1 MRQLLAILGVLIL
14 LLITPIT
21 GAQESLLLS
30 ESNSYV
36 LISENSA
43 SEKIILKYVI
53 PQNSENTLQDNLR
66 VRGTL
71 SNVNVYD
78 SEGGLSFSVENI
90 ENEWSLI
97 SFTLRESLSGGD
109 RSNVTAEFTIAVEN
123 TGGNRVCRIGYEW
136 SILPTSYQIVAKLPK
151 ESSLKS
157 TSEDPSETYT
167 ENESLWMRYSGV
179 MTDSFQTHVVFAMPS
194 PEEEPSTEGEQ
205 PSEEKQGG
213 EGSTLPLYVVLSV
226 IAVITLLIIWT
237 IRRRVIR
244 PPKEVER
251 GPEAVPRPSAENIL
265 GMLHKNERKVV
276 EALIQED
283 NLTQTELCGK
293 TGTPKATMSRILQG
307 LEQKEVVRR
316 VEHGMSKRVIL
327 AEWIKEWKGE
337 KDVT

>member
-21 GAQESLLLS
+21 SAQESLLLS

-53 PQNSENTLQDNLR
+53 PQNPENTLQDNLR

-90 ENEWSLI
+90 ENNWSLI
-97 SFTLRESLSGGD
+97 KYTLRESLSGGD

-123 TGGNRVCRIGYEW
+123 TGGNRVCRIGYKW
-136 SILPTSYQIVAKLPK
+136 STLPTSYQIVAKLPK
-151 ESSLKS
+151 KSSLKS
-157 TSEDPSETYT
+157 TSKDPSETYT

-179 MTDSFQTHVVFAMPS
+179 MTDSFQTHIVFTTPS
-194 PEEEPSTEGEQ
+194 PEGPSAEEEQ
-205 PSEEKQGG
+205 PPEEKQEG
-213 EGSTLPLYVVLSV
+213 EGLALPLYVILSIV
-226 IAVITLLIIWT
+226 AVVALLATWT
-237 IRRRVIR
+237 IWRRVIKPTR
-244 PPKEVER
+244 ELEKAPEV
-251 GPEAVPRPSAENIL
+251 VPRPSVEKVL

-293 TGTPKATMSRILQG
+293 TDTPKATMSRILQG
-307 LEQKEVVRR
+307 LEQKGVVRR
-316 VEHGMSKRVIL
+316 VKHGMSKKVML

-337 KDVT
+337 EDVT